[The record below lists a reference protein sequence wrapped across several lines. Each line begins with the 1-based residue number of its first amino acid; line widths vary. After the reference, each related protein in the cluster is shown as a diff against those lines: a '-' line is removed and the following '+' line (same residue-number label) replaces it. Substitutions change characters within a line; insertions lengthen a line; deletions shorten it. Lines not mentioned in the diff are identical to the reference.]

1 MLPVQPYR
9 PGGYPP
15 GPRWAQFGDDQLA
28 PSIAHEARGKLA
40 AKRHDMAHFHI
51 GRLQEAGYLPA
62 FEPGMFQTNRDP
74 AEQGRE
80 AYDHPTMR
88 SQNPFLGPDAPMGT
102 QTDTYT
108 ETGTGPDDGHDRPD
122 HGGGGIRRPG
132 IITPFTSG
140 VARGFGSTAARL
152 GGALIEG
159 GIHGMGLIAGA
170 GIGAMT
176 HGAVGGVQRLAGI
189 EPANP
194 LDLVPD
200 ESPEPLAIE
209 DRPRAARAKA
219 KAEPLSPYYGSGAS
233 SSSSPPQRTMPFGLN
248 FLAPAVPVEVPTFDL
263 TMEDTEEEAPPG
275 PAAAAARP
283 RRRRR
288 TQAEIMREDAER
300 YLGTAHSGG
309 PMTLQNSGRGV
320 ERGVRRG

>member
-1 MLPVQPYR
+1 VQGFMPMHTPEHFFDAVDTEDHWHTPHPYA
-9 PGGYPP
+9 
-15 GPRWAQFGDDQLA
+15 GPNA
-28 PSIAHEARGKLA
+28 P
-40 AKRHDMAHFHI
+40 
-51 GRLQEAGYLPA
+51 
-62 FEPGMFQTNRDP
+62 
-74 AEQGRE
+74 
-80 AYDHPTMR
+80 R
-88 SQNPFLGPDAPMGT
+88 ST
-102 QTDTYT
+102 QTDAYV
-108 ETGTGPDDGHDRPD
+108 EARTGPDDGHDRPD
-122 HGGGGIRRPG
+122 DGGGGGIRRPG

-140 VARGFGSTAARL
+140 VARGFGSTAARM

-200 ESPEPLAIE
+200 EVSPEPLAID
-209 DRPRAARAKA
+209 DRPRANARAKA

-233 SSSSPPQRTMPFGLN
+233 SSNSPPQRTMPWGVN
-248 FLAPAVPVEVPTFDL
+248 FMAPAVPVEVPTFDL
-263 TMEDTEEEAPPG
+263 TVEDTEEEAPPG

-309 PMTLQNSGRGV
+309 PMTLQNSGRGT
-320 ERGVRRG
+320 ERGVRRGPAPST